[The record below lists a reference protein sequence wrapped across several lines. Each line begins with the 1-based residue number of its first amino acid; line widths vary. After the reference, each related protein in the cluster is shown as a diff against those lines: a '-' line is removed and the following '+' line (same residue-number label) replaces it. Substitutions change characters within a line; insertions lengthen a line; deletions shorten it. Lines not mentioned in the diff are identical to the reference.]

1 MENALCSEKGVMT
14 LERIFAKEEYLMR
27 LNKTK
32 QKMME
37 HGIEVLLIANPSNMY
52 YLTGYNAWS
61 FYVYQMLIVIIDEDQ
76 PLWIGREM
84 DAPSAVATTW
94 LDEHHII
101 PYPDEFVQST
111 IKHPMDFVANI
122 LSEIGQGNRKIGLEM
137 DSFYF
142 TAMSYERIIQGLPYA
157 EFKNLST
164 LVNWVRLIKSEKEI
178 QCMKKAA
185 KILENAMNAAYHSV
199 DIGVRENDVVAA
211 INQAQISGTMDYGGD
226 YTSIVPMIPTN
237 ENTASPHL
245 TWTDRRYRY
254 GDFMTIEIAG
264 CYRRYHTPMART
276 MAIGKAPKK
285 VTDLAKVVIEGIE
298 TTLEAIKPG
307 VTAEEVENIW
317 AKTIAKH
324 GYYKDS
330 RLGYSIGLS
339 YPPDWGEHTVSFRKG
354 DRTILQPNMT
364 FHLMP
369 GIWMDDYGVEITE
382 SIRVTEKGCEVFAKV
397 PRDVFIKKPSNI
409 STMTLQNEDQVGS

>member
-1 MENALCSEKGVMT
+1 MT
-14 LERIFAKEEYLMR
+14 LAHFFTKEEYLTR

-61 FYVYQMLIVIIDEDQ
+61 FYVYQMLVVTIDDDQ

-84 DAPSAVATTW
+84 DAPSALLTTW

-122 LSEIGQGNRKIGLEM
+122 LTELGQGNRKIGVEM

-142 TAMSYERIIQGLPYA
+142 TAMSYERILQGLPNA
-157 EFKNLST
+157 EFKNVST

-178 QCMKKAA
+178 ACMKKAA
-185 KILENAMNAAYHSV
+185 YILERAINTAYRTV

-211 INQAQISGTMDYGGD
+211 ILHAQIRGTKDFGGD
-226 YTSIVPMIPTN
+226 YTSIVPMIPAN
-237 ENTASPHL
+237 ENTNTPHL
-245 TWTDRRYRY
+245 TWTDRRYEY
-254 GDFMTIEIAG
+254 GDFMTLEIAG
-264 CYRRYHTPMART
+264 CYRRYHIPLART
-276 MAIGKAPKK
+276 LAIGEAPKK
-285 VTDLAKVVIEGIE
+285 VMDLAKVIEEGLE
-298 TTLEAIKPG
+298 TTIEKMKPG
-307 VTAEEVENIW
+307 ITAEEVEHIW
-317 AKTIAKH
+317 AKAIAKH

-339 YPPDWGEHTVSFRKG
+339 YPPDWGENTVSFRKG

-364 FHLMP
+364 FHFMP
-369 GIWMDDYGVEITE
+369 GIWMDDYGVAITE
-382 SIRVTEKGCEVFAKV
+382 SIRVTEKGCELFANV
-397 PRDVFIKKPSNI
+397 PREVYIKKPSDA
-409 STMTLQNEDQVGS
+409 S